1 MFARHRPL
9 FKAHD
14 IRGASTLFDDFLMA
28 RLAQVFARQYTD
40 KGASKVALGF
50 DVRPKSEQLAQYFY
64 HAFITHGIEVIWLGL
79 VSTPML
85 AYFAHHEADGNGV
98 MMTASHSPKGTAGIK
113 WLMNG
118 NSSHQAEILAIFEQ
132 LHTAT
137 PLTCPAFATPPCQIQ
152 TTAYGDTL
160 VQTIRALTEQPMPF
174 LGKTGVIDCLNG
186 ATSQVAKQI
195 FVSLGGTWIMLN
207 NLPDGNF
214 PKGNP
219 DPTEPNRLAELQTAV
234 LQHKANLGLAFDGD
248 GDRLAVIDDKGRLV
262 AFDWLIWLLAQA
274 SKTQHK
280 PHILFDVKCTHRL
293 THLLMADEFSPIMV
307 PTGSSHLRRLLQH
320 DHPTASFAGELS
332 GHFIFNDGKFICH
345 DDGIY
350 AGLRLL
356 AYLGNKKLSSILDN
370 LPPIFATPDLYL
382 DAPNDN
388 PKTFIQ
394 NLTTLIQHSSLKNHL
409 IDIDG
414 VRLEFDTGFILMRA
428 SNTANQLTLRATFD
442 SRHDFQR
449 ISQNF
454 CELLKTLDSNF
465 ANGISQTLHHYGEL
479 SV

>member
-1 MFARHRPL
+1 MFARHRSL

-14 IRGASTLFDDFLMA
+14 IRGSALLFDDAFM
-28 RLAQVFARQYTD
+28 
-40 KGASKVALGF
+40 VALATSFAKLYSEHSSTALVLGY
-50 DVRPKSEQLAQYFY
+50 DARPQSKTLALTFLPILQK
-64 HAFITHGIEVIWLGL
+64 AGIHIIWLGL
-79 VSTPML
+79 TTTPAM
-85 AYFAHHEADGNGV
+85 AYFAHTKTAGNGII
-98 MMTASHSPKGTAGIK
+98 MTASHSPKDILGLK
-113 WLMNG
+113 WLVHG
-118 NSSHQAEILAIFEQ
+118 NSPDSEQIENLFAQLTPCPPIALPPNPAPISFQPYTQALLQVFNR
-132 LHTAT
+132 LNRHD
-137 PLTCPAFATPPCQIQ
+137 LSSM
-152 TTAYGDTL
+152 TL
-160 VQTIRALTEQPMPF
+160 
-174 LGKTGVIDCLNG
+174 VIDCLNG
-186 ATSQVAKQI
+186 ATSHLASTI
-195 FVSLGGTWIMLN
+195 FAQLGVKWIMLN
-207 NLPDGNF
+207 NNPDGTF

-234 LQHKANLGLAFDGD
+234 LAHKADLGLAFDGD
-248 GDRLAVIDDKGRLV
+248 GDRLAVVDDKGRVV
-262 AFDWLIWLLAQA
+262 ASDWLIWLLAQA
-274 SKTQHK
+274 SQTTPAPVIFDIKCSHTLTRLFK
-280 PHILFDVKCTHRL
+280 ARHIT
-293 THLLMADEFSPIMV
+293 PIMV
-307 PTGSSHLRRLLQH
+307 KTGSSHLRRLLQG
-320 DHPTASFAGELS
+320 DHRMASFAGELS

-370 LPPIFATPDLYL
+370 LPPIVATPDLYL

-388 PKTFIQ
+388 PKAFMQ

-442 SRHDFQR
+442 SQHDFQR

-454 CELLKTLDSNF
+454 CELLTTLDSNF
-465 ANGISQTLHHYGEL
+465 ANSIAQTLHHYGEL